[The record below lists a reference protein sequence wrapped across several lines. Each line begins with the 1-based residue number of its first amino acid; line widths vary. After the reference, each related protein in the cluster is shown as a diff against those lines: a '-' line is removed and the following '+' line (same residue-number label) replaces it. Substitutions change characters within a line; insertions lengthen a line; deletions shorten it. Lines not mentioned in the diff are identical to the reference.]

1 MRKNRKAFGM
11 LSSSLQELK
20 NLFFSSHKENLWDI
34 HLKIINDY
42 CFRGVQRGSTT
53 VSFGGNGVVGV
64 GAKSWNSGRDNTYF
78 LRLRI

>member
-1 MRKNRKAFGM
+1 M

-42 CFRGVQRGSTT
+42 CFRSAQRGPTA
-53 VSFGGNGVVGV
+53 VSFEGNGIVGV
-64 GAKSWNSGRDNTYF
+64 GAKSWNSSRDNTYF